1 MQLIIWAIE
10 VTLIG
15 CVVLTIPLNVHAN
28 VPIQKKKKM
37 QLPNLESDLFT
48 GFPLLKVSDLSFGQ

>member
-28 VPIQKKKKM
+28 VPIQKKKK
-37 QLPNLESDLFT
+37 NAAT
-48 GFPLLKVSDLSFGQ
+48 KFGK